1 MAPEWRHIS
10 AASSKVSI
18 LFFSAAGQGL
28 REEARVSGSRS
39 YPAPTGREID
49 LEVLAIISDEE
60 ADAGEDVG
68 LEGNQQYRDMRG
80 VSWGQVAVALDRE
93 AALFE
98 RFAASADIDEEADRY
113 AEEREEAFLP
123 EEDLWGLDVGVIGAT
138 LALSAIGATTVSSCN
153 AGGFGGFHVAQF
165 PHVVFFLPRELTAE
179 VLAIATAADVG
190 LAMTTGGLVCL
201 SGRTDLDLH
210 RFGEVALARQRAS

>member
-1 MAPEWRHIS
+1 
-10 AASSKVSI
+10 
-18 LFFSAAGQGL
+18 
-28 REEARVSGSRS
+28 VSGSRS

-49 LEVLAIISDEE
+49 LEALAVISDEE

-68 LEGNQQYRDMRG
+68 LQGNQHYRDMRG
-80 VSWGQVAVALDRE
+80 VTWNQVADALNGE
-93 AALFE
+93 AALFQ
-98 RFAASADIDEEADRY
+98 RFAAS

-138 LALSAIGATTVSSCN
+138 LALSALGATTVSSCN
-153 AGGFGGFHVAQF
+153 AGGFGGLHVAQF

-179 VLAIATAADVG
+179 VLAIAAVADVG

-201 SGRTDLDLH
+201 SGRTDQNLH
-210 RFGEVALARQRAS
+210 RFGEAALARHRGHEAGERGGITTGSSGPGASKRHLT